1 MTTRTA
7 LRRMANTK
15 GCSFL
20 THGDDDHD
28 HRGLNKARRAL
39 DKALVDEYFEEQID
53 PEAEPV
59 TTGPFRVVVTTQVYE
74 NYGAH
79 TWDGEGECPRYWKA
93 KGGQEYQVEVG
104 TAADVLALGSAG
116 LRRIADRIAD
126 KVERNDEYWHEFR
139 LSWHVHDSSETYQE
153 QCIREMIEWGMIDEE
168 TAERYRKVLIVT
180 LEGG

>member
-7 LRRMANTK
+7 LRRMANTR

-39 DKALVDEYFEEQID
+39 DKALVAEYYEDQVE

-59 TTGPFRVVVTTQVYE
+59 ATGPFRVVVTTQIYE

-79 TWDGEGECPRYWKA
+79 MWDGKGECPRYWKA
-93 KGGQEYQVEVG
+93 KGGNEYQVEVG
-104 TAADVLALGSAG
+104 TAAQVLELGQAG
-116 LRRIADRIAD
+116 LQRIANRIAD
-126 KVERNDEYWHEFR
+126 KIERNDEYWFEFR
-139 LSWHVHDSSETYQE
+139 ISWHVHDSSETYGE
-153 QCIREMIEWGMIDEE
+153 RDIREMLEWGIINEE
-168 TAERYRKVLIVT
+168 TAERYRRSLHIT
-180 LEGG
+180 L